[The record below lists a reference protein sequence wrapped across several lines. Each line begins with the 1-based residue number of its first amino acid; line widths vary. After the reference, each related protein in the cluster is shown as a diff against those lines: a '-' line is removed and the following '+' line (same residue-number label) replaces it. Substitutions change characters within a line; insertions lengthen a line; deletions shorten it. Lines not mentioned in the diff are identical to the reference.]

1 MSANVEPIKPILIAP
16 SLLSADFM
24 RFGDE
29 LAAMEAAGADLIH
42 VDVMDGHFVPNLTYG
57 PPIIAA
63 LKAATVL
70 PLDVHLMIENA
81 EDTVD
86 RYIDAGAD
94 WISVHVEACSHL
106 HRVLTHIKSRGCQAG
121 VVLNPATPITTIAEV
136 LDVCDFVLLMS
147 VNPGFGG
154 QSFIPNVVDKV
165 RALRDLCRLKGA
177 CPVIQIDGGINV
189 ETAALAAEAG
199 ATCFVAGNAVFGAPS
214 PAQAIHDIR
223 DAAERARF

>member
-1 MSANVEPIKPILIAP
+1 MTTATNQPILVAP

-24 RFGDE
+24 HFGDE
-29 LAAMEAAGADLIH
+29 LARMESAGADLIH

-81 EDTVD
+81 ESTVD

-94 WISVHVEACSHL
+94 WISVHAEACAHL
-106 HRVLTHIKSRGCQAG
+106 HRTLAHIRSRGCKAG
-121 VVLNPATPITTIAEV
+121 VVLNPATPITAVAEV
-136 LDVCDFVLLMS
+136 LDMADFILVMS

-154 QSFIPNVVDKV
+154 QAFIPSAVSKV
-165 RALRDLCRLKGA
+165 RALRDLCHLKGVS
-177 CPVIQIDGGINV
+177 PVIQIDGGINV

-199 ATCFVAGNAVFGAPS
+199 ATCFVAGNAVFRAPE
-214 PAQAIHDIR
+214 PDQAVRDIR
-223 DAAERARF
+223 EAAEAARA